1 VDLDPR
7 RDVTLRA
14 QLPNRALRTQL
25 EALTQELAELREEN
39 ARLRMDATRP
49 RSLRAVGDS
58 LQTVADAVL
67 EWKAA
72 DAGDRRATPADEL
85 DEAWHR
91 LAEARQ
97 LRTTVASVLAD
108 LQVACQQLLSRLELD
123 VGSMEIDRRARDRAT
138 SVSPRK
144 KRATSIR
151 STP

>member
-1 VDLDPR
+1 MRYSNGKPPTRATAGQRPR
-7 RDVTLRA
+7 TSSTKPGIA
-14 QLPNRALRTQL
+14 SL
-25 EALTQELAELREEN
+25 EAC
-39 ARLRMDATRP
+39 
-49 RSLRAVGDS
+49 
-58 LQTVADAVL
+58 
-67 EWKAA
+67 
-72 DAGDRRATPADEL
+72 
-85 DEAWHR
+85 
-91 LAEARQ
+91 Q